1 MKKLVLTAVA
11 AAVTLGIGA
20 AQAAEAIKSPSRTW
34 SFSGVFGTY
43 DQAQLQ
49 RGYQVYKEVCSSCH
63 GMDLIAFRN
72 LTDLG
77 YDEDE
82 IKAIAAEYE
91 VTDGP
96 DEEGEMF
103 DRPARPSDYFPAPF
117 PNVQAAAASN
127 GGSIP
132 PDLSLVAKA
141 RVGGPDYL
149 YALLTGYEEDVSEEV
164 LQQIFKSETEKRMH
178 QYAIDLENYEHK
190 LEVYN
195 AKIEDNP
202 EAANDPMVRKPEAP
216 EEPKPVESVEDL
228 GLPDTAN
235 FNAYFPGY
243 GIAMASPLGDDA
255 VEYAD
260 GTPATLANHTADV
273 SAFMMWA
280 AEPAM
285 DARKQMGI
293 KVILFLL
300 VFTGVLY
307 AAKRKCWA
315 DVH

>member
-1 MKKLVLTAVA
+1 MKKFVLTAAA
-11 AAVTLGIGA
+11 AAVTLGLGIGA
-20 AQAAEAIKSPSRTW
+20 ASAAEALKAPSKTW

-49 RGYQVYKEVCSSCH
+49 RGYQVYKQVCSSCH

-72 LTDLG
+72 LADLG
-77 YDEDE
+77 YNEDE
-82 IKAIAAEYE
+82 LKAIAAEYE

-96 DEEGEMF
+96 DEFGDMF
-103 DRPARPSDYFPAPF
+103 DRPARLSDYFPSPF
-117 PNVQAAAASN
+117 ANAQAAAAAN
-127 GGSIP
+127 GGAAP

-149 YALLTGYEEDVSEEV
+149 YALLTGYEDDVSEEV
-164 LQQIFKSETEKRMH
+164 LQQIFETETHKREV
-178 QYAIDLENYEHK
+178 QYAAAMEAYEVR
-190 LEVYN
+190 L
-195 AKIEDNP
+195 AKYQEKVKTDPTAKEPAMPEDP
-202 EAANDPMVRKPEAP
+202 G
-216 EEPKPVESVEDL
+216 PVESVEDL
-228 GLPDTAN
+228 GLPDTAS

-243 GIAMASPLGDDA
+243 GIAMAPPLSEDI

-260 GTPATLANHTADV
+260 GTPATLSNLSADV

-280 AEPAM
+280 AEPTM
-285 DARKQMGI
+285 DQRKQMGI

-300 VFTGVLY
+300 VFTGILY